1 MSLRADHKPRAR
13 RGARRLADVLP
24 TLCRHLFWLFIALS
38 AALLT
43 LLPRAAHAACRQA
56 LALGL
61 DVSGSVDG
69 HEYRLQLDGLAA
81 ALSSP
86 KVQEALLAQPDAPV
100 RITIYEWSGPRD
112 QNIILPWLIIND
124 INDLNTAIGT
134 LTSHRRLPAAPTT
147 AIGSALLAGF
157 ALLDEQGTCWGR
169 TLDISGDG
177 PANTG
182 PRPQDIN
189 PAREP
194 PGVIVNA
201 LVIGSGDL
209 ITGDNRFADIKEL
222 SSYYR
227 RNVIRGPG
235 AFVETALGF
244 EDYAA
249 AMERKLLRELQS
261 LAIGAFESD
270 VPTAQNERLS
280 QIYQR

>member
-1 MSLRADHKPRAR
+1 MMVHRDQNPGSPFSAR
-13 RGARRLADVLP
+13 RIADVSPTPRRAVIRRL
-24 TLCRHLFWLFIALS
+24 TALG
-38 AALLT
+38 ATLLT
-43 LLPRAAHAACRQA
+43 LLPPLAAHAACRQA

-69 HEYRLQLDGLAA
+69 HEYRLQLDGLAT

-100 RITIYEWSGPRD
+100 RITVYEWSGPRD
-112 QNIILPWLIIND
+112 QNVILPWLTIND
-124 INDLNTAIGT
+124 INDLNTAIGA
-134 LTSHRRLPAAPTT
+134 LTAHRRQPAAPTT
-147 AIGSALLAGF
+147 AIGAALLAGF
-157 ALLDEQGTCWGR
+157 ALLREQGTCWRR

-182 PRPQDIN
+182 PRPQDID
-189 PAREP
+189 PARQP
-194 PGVIVNA
+194 RGVIVNG
-201 LVIGSGDL
+201 LVVGSGDL

-249 AMERKLLRELQS
+249 AMERKLLRELRS
-261 LAIGAFESD
+261 LAIGAVDGDTPIFPMS
-270 VPTAQNERLS
+270 PSAQN
-280 QIYQR
+280 